1 MSAKFTPGP
10 WRWEINL
17 NGKSLHLVGGRPQFD
32 LTLMDFERWG
42 MGGATVRFRDLAHDG
57 MNLMHKLHERP
68 DWIHSFEGRK
78 HHAHWCAD
86 VIHPDARL
94 IAAAP
99 DLYEACKTFA
109 AWLDRE
115 ERGFDLM
122 THDRSTSEGEAAWR
136 EWYDTNIALCS
147 MAQELARAALAK
159 AEGKS

>member
-99 DLYEACKTFA
+99 DLYEALKNLLEDTQHKEHADC
-109 AWLDRE
+109 DSGPCPVRE
-115 ERGFDLM
+115 
-122 THDRSTSEGEAAWR
+122 
-136 EWYDTNIALCS
+136 
-147 MAQELARAALAK
+147 ARAALAK
-159 AEGKS
+159 AEGKQS

>member
-1 MSAKFTPGP
+1 MSEFTPGP

-42 MGGATVRFRDLAHDG
+42 MGGATVRFRDLAFDG

-78 HHAHWCAD
+78 HHADWCAD

-99 DLYEACKTFA
+99 DLHSVVSRIVSDG
-109 AWLDRE
+109 L
-115 ERGFDLM
+115 
-122 THDRSTSEGEAAWR
+122 STSLVK
-136 EWYDTNIALCS
+136 D
-147 MAQELARAALAK
+147 ARAALEK